1 MNNVVNLEKEKSK
14 HKDEIKR
21 KQIDS
26 ILTNLIELNKCGRL
40 DDIDVIFKI
49 DNEDELIYTGV
60 KKAKSFDRVD
70 LVKKA
75 KPDKVNDM
83 QIGEIRQVKD
93 NLENSA
99 REII

>member
-1 MNNVVNLEKEKSK
+1 MSNVVNLEKEKNK

-49 DNEDELIYTGV
+49 DDEDELIYTGV

-75 KPDKVNDM
+75 KSVINVT
-83 QIGEIRQVKD
+83 IFHE
-93 NLENSA
+93 
-99 REII
+99 

>member
-14 HKDEIKR
+14 HEDEMRR

-26 ILTNLIELNKCGRL
+26 ILTNLIELNKNGRL

-49 DNEDELIYTGV
+49 DNKDELNYTGV
-60 KKAKSFDRVD
+60 KNVKNFDRVD

-75 KPDKVNDM
+75 KSVVSVAIF
-83 QIGEIRQVKD
+83 QE
-93 NLENSA
+93 
-99 REII
+99 

>member
-1 MNNVVNLEKEKSK
+1 MSNVVNLEKEKNK
-14 HKDEIKR
+14 HKDEIRR

-75 KPDKVNDM
+75 KSVVNVA
-83 QIGEIRQVKD
+83 IFHE
-93 NLENSA
+93 
-99 REII
+99 

>member
-1 MNNVVNLEKEKSK
+1 MSNVVNLEKEKSK
-14 HKDEIKR
+14 YKDEMKR

-49 DNEDELIYTGV
+49 DNKDELNYTGV
-60 KKAKSFDRVD
+60 KNVKNFDRVD

-75 KPDKVNDM
+75 KNVVNIAIF
-83 QIGEIRQVKD
+83 QE
-93 NLENSA
+93 
-99 REII
+99 

>member
-1 MNNVVNLEKEKSK
+1 MSNVVNLEKEKSK

-21 KQIDS
+21 KQIDI
-26 ILTNLIELNKCGRL
+26 ILTNLIELNNCGRL

-75 KPDKVNDM
+75 KNVVNVAIF
-83 QIGEIRQVKD
+83 QE
-93 NLENSA
+93 
-99 REII
+99 

>member
-21 KQIDS
+21 KQIDD

-75 KPDKVNDM
+75 KNVVNIAIF
-83 QIGEIRQVKD
+83 QE
-93 NLENSA
+93 
-99 REII
+99 

>member
-1 MNNVVNLEKEKSK
+1 MNNVVNLEKEKNK

-49 DNEDELIYTGV
+49 DSQDELNYTGV
-60 KKAKSFDRVD
+60 KNVKNFDRVD

-75 KPDKVNDM
+75 KSVVNVA
-83 QIGEIRQVKD
+83 IFHE
-93 NLENSA
+93 
-99 REII
+99 

>member
-49 DNEDELIYTGV
+49 DNKGELNYTGV
-60 KKAKSFDRVD
+60 KNVKNFDRVD

-75 KPDKVNDM
+75 KNVVNIAIF
-83 QIGEIRQVKD
+83 QE
-93 NLENSA
+93 
-99 REII
+99 

>member
-1 MNNVVNLEKEKSK
+1 MSNVVNLEKEKSK

-75 KPDKVNDM
+75 KNVVNVAIF
-83 QIGEIRQVKD
+83 QE
-93 NLENSA
+93 
-99 REII
+99 

>member
-60 KKAKSFDRVD
+60 KKAKSFDRID

-75 KPDKVNDM
+75 KSVVNVA
-83 QIGEIRQVKD
+83 IFHE
-93 NLENSA
+93 
-99 REII
+99 

>member
-14 HKDEIKR
+14 HKDEMKR

-75 KPDKVNDM
+75 KSVINVANFQK
-83 QIGEIRQVKD
+83 
-93 NLENSA
+93 
-99 REII
+99 

>member
-1 MNNVVNLEKEKSK
+1 MSNVVNLEKEKNK
-14 HKDEIKR
+14 YKDEIKR

-26 ILTNLIELNKCGRL
+26 ILTNLIELNKRGRL

-49 DNEDELIYTGV
+49 DDEDELIYTGV

-75 KPDKVNDM
+75 KRVVNVAIF
-83 QIGEIRQVKD
+83 QE
-93 NLENSA
+93 
-99 REII
+99 

>member
-1 MNNVVNLEKEKSK
+1 MNNVVNLEKEKNK

-75 KPDKVNDM
+75 KSVVNVA
-83 QIGEIRQVKD
+83 IFHE
-93 NLENSA
+93 
-99 REII
+99 

>member
-1 MNNVVNLEKEKSK
+1 MSNVVNLEKEKSK
-14 HKDEIKR
+14 YKDEMKR

-75 KPDKVNDM
+75 KNVVNVAIF
-83 QIGEIRQVKD
+83 QE
-93 NLENSA
+93 
-99 REII
+99 